1 MTVVG
6 FKQIQS
12 KWREGGKMVY
22 YLFQK
27 QEPSV
32 PHDRVLFSKKQEL
45 RTGPRN
51 NFAVLLA

>member
-22 YLFQK
+22 YLYQK
-27 QEPSV
+27 QETV
-32 PHDRVLFSKKQEL
+32 PHDHVLFSKKQEL